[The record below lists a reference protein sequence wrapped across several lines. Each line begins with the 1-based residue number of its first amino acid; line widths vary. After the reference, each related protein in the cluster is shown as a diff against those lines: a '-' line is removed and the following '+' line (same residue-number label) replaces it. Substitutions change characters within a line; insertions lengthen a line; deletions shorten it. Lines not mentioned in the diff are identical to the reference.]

1 MAVPY
6 RHIFLRDTGESASFT
21 TPSRNFSGTQNI
33 PQRNRQ
39 EHSERLQEQLNSIWS
54 TPRDAADVRTAV
66 SMSTKDGV
74 YIEFEGAPDFGLLT
88 KSLEDRRAGIRLL
101 HIYTFPSE
109 ISSEQKVTRAT
120 VFIPNGKQD
129 YFLKKIQKYA
139 QEETPNGVPK
149 NANLVQSIENIR
161 LAVLESFWSDNY
173 DLLPQGVNSVWCE
186 IWLRGTGDPVEQRF
200 REIARELGIEV
211 QPRSLRFP
219 ERIVILG
226 KVTREQLVASLE
238 YSADIAEFRRAKETA
253 RFFLELGNRD
263 QTEWVD
269 ELRSRLQ
276 VNPEPS
282 VAVCVLDS
290 GANNGHALLMPILAD
305 SDCHSVEMEWG
316 VNDRD
321 GHGTLMSGIAAYGD
335 LLDSLQHNNPIVVN
349 HCLETT
355 KILPPDGNNDPAL
368 YGDITLQGI
377 SRAEISA
384 PSRIHIGC
392 MAVTSEDGREHG
404 RPTSWSAAIDQL
416 TSGYDDDVKR
426 LFVVSAGNIM
436 DADKWSRYPQS
447 NLEYSIHDPAQ
458 SWNALTVG
466 AFTEKSILTDSN
478 LQCHIPLAMPSELSP
493 FSSTSLVWET
503 KWPVKPD
510 VVLEGGN
517 LAKGPDD
524 YISQHDDLSSLSTG
538 HQPTRR
544 QFDVINATS
553 AAAAKAA
560 WMAAEIQSRYPAAWP
575 ETVRG
580 LLIHSAEWPD
590 AMKMQFLVANS
601 SGEYSKTQY
610 GKLLRICGYGV
621 PTLSKALSSAAN
633 SLTLIA
639 QEELQPYA
647 MRNNRLSTNEMHLHR
662 LPWPREVL
670 LGLGEMPVELR
681 ITLSYFI
688 EPAPGEVGWKD
699 KYRYASHGLRFD
711 LNNMGETEERFVGR
725 LNAAAR
731 DEGERS
737 DSNSGSERW
746 LIGANSR
753 NSGSV
758 HSDIWKGSAADIA
771 SCNLI
776 GIYPI
781 IGWWRDRSWLGR
793 CNRKARYSLIVSLHT
808 PDESID
814 IYTPVAVHIG
824 VPVMV

>member
-21 TPSRNFSGTQNI
+21 ASPRSFSGAQNT

-39 EHSERLQEQLNSIWS
+39 EHSERLREQLTSIWS
-54 TPRDAADVRTAV
+54 RARDADDVRTAV

-101 HIYTFPSE
+101 HVYTFPSE
-109 ISSEQKVTRAT
+109 ISSEQQVTRAT
-120 VFIPNGKQD
+120 LFIPNGKQD

-173 DLLPQGVNSVWCE
+173 DLLPQGTNSVWCE

-263 QTEWVD
+263 QTEWAD

-276 VNPEPS
+276 VNPDPS

-290 GANNGHALLMPILAD
+290 GANNGHTLLVPILAD
-305 SDCHSVEMEWG
+305 SDCHSVDMEWG
-316 VNDRD
+316 VNDHD
-321 GHGTLMSGIAAYGD
+321 GHGTLMCGIVAYGD
-335 LLDSLQHNNPIVVN
+335 LLDSLQHNNPIMVN
-349 HCLETT
+349 HCLESA

-368 YGDITLQGI
+368 YGDITIQGI

-392 MAVTSEDGREHG
+392 MAVTSEDGRERG

-466 AFTEKSILTDSN
+466 AFTEKFILTDRN
-478 LQCHIPLAMPSELSP
+478 LQGHIPLAMHSELSP
-493 FSSTSLVWET
+493 FSSTSTVW
-503 KWPVKPD
+503 KKMWPVKPD
-510 VVLEGGN
+510 IVLEGGN
-517 LAKGPDD
+517 LAKVPDD

-538 HQPTRR
+538 YQPTRR
-544 QFDVINATS
+544 QFDSINATS

-560 WMAAEIQSRYPAAWP
+560 WMAAEIQSRYPDAWP
-575 ETVRG
+575 ETIRG

-590 AMKMQFLVANS
+590 AIKRQFMEANS
-601 SGEYSKTQY
+601 RGEYSKTEY
-610 GKLLRICGYGV
+610 GRLLRISGYGYQCFPEPCQV
-621 PTLSKALSSAAN
+621 P
-633 SLTLIA
+633 
-639 QEELQPYA
+639 
-647 MRNNRLSTNEMHLHR
+647 
-662 LPWPREVL
+662 
-670 LGLGEMPVELR
+670 
-681 ITLSYFI
+681 
-688 EPAPGEVGWKD
+688 
-699 KYRYASHGLRFD
+699 
-711 LNNMGETEERFVGR
+711 
-725 LNAAAR
+725 
-731 DEGERS
+731 
-737 DSNSGSERW
+737 
-746 LIGANSR
+746 
-753 NSGSV
+753 
-758 HSDIWKGSAADIA
+758 
-771 SCNLI
+771 
-776 GIYPI
+776 PI
-781 IGWWRDRSWLGR
+781 
-793 CNRKARYSLIVSLHT
+793 H
-808 PDESID
+808 
-814 IYTPVAVHIG
+814 
-824 VPVMV
+824 